1 MTTVLQSMGII
12 SGKPNEYAFW
22 RSSISTAS
30 IVETIIGKIKIK
42 TTVGNEETWKP
53 LRLQVG
59 WRYSLLENMRWR
71 ESGNLMRRVA
81 AKIIIRTKG
90 NWSIKN
96 GIIPLFMFPTKKVE
110 YSVAAIFTCK
120 KIQFQ
125 RKRKISKI

>member
-96 GIIPLFMFPTKKVE
+96 GIIPLLMFPTKKVE
-110 YSVAAIFTCK
+110 YSVAAIFTYE

-125 RKRKISKI
+125 RKKVLSKK